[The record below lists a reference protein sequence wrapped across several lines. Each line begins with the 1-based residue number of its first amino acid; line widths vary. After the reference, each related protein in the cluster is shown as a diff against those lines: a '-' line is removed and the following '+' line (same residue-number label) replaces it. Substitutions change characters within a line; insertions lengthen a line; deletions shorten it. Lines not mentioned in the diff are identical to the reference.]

1 MQDIVEGHYMWG
13 LRVWEVGA
21 TPLSLSV
28 LRSENGSIVGYFF
41 GRLLGVFG
49 TGLPMMAQ
57 VSEIAELF
65 LR

>member
-28 LRSENGSIVGYFF
+28 LRSENGSIAGNFF
-41 GRLLGVFG
+41 CRILGVSG
-49 TGLPMMAQ
+49 NALPMMAQ
-57 VSEIAELF
+57 VPEIAGIF